1 MAPTTLF
8 QRAQKDHQKVVTS
21 HASWCALAPVL
32 TEKRIFAAVHDQ
44 VKLPQK
50 TMNYR
55 PSDKLVFAS
64 LGLLAGAK
72 TVFDLN
78 QVLRPNRALLKA
90 FG

>member
-1 MAPTTLF
+1 MATTTLF
-8 QRAQKDHQKVVTS
+8 QRAQKDHQEVVTS
-21 HASWCALAPVL
+21 HASLCALAPVL
-32 TEKRIFAAVHDQ
+32 TEKGIFAALHEG
-44 VKLPQK
+44 VKIPQK
-50 TMNYR
+50 TVDYR